1 MRPKA
6 KTKTLL
12 SEHWD
17 AAILFAIAAFLVIRA
32 AAGG

>member
-1 MRPKA
+1 MTM
-6 KTKTLL
+6 KTIL

-17 AAILFAIAAFLVIRA
+17 AAILFAVAAFLVIRA